1 VPLRP
6 KDTLPFLFKTTINHD
21 VININD
27 RLVTEFLPK
36 HGAKALAVLLVYA
49 KHMNAQRRAWP
60 SAKTV
65 QEVVGIGQDARNDI
79 MSILVKEGYLKLHR
93 VKVDGKVQFSHVEYE
108 VVTDLVNWVYVHNGK
123 NYPSEND
130 TMVEITQVKPTVVE
144 TTTIEVL
151 ATEEVL
157 TQVEQKPST
166 HTREEQDPTIQLYEV
181 LKTMFFDADGSRSQT
196 LQMYISGAKWRG
208 DDEALNVLLFRF
220 SAWLYGAENFI
231 ALNAISGN
239 TSKACSKFAYWLTDP
254 RSKQPVENESKLNHQ
269 ARPLQTS
276 PNGGTPQSLLERAR
290 SQETHWF
297 GLR

>member
-1 VPLRP
+1 
-6 KDTLPFLFKTTINHD
+6 

-79 MSILVKEGYLKLHR
+79 MSMLVKEGYLKLHR

-123 NYPSEND
+123 NYPSEES
-130 TMVEITQVKPTVVE
+130 TMVETTQVKPTVVE
-144 TTTIEVL
+144 TTPIEVL
-151 ATEEVL
+151 AIEVL
-157 TQVEQKPST
+157 TKVEQKPST

-181 LKTMFFDADGSRSQT
+181 LKAKFFDADGSRSQT

-208 DDEALNVLLFRF
+208 DDETLNVLLFRF
-220 SAWLYGAENFI
+220 CAWLYGAENFI